1 MRLRPR
7 AGALIAA
14 AALAGQLLAST
25 PARAER
31 LLFVGDVLLA
41 RQVEDEVA
49 SRDSDPFR
57 GVRELFAS
65 ADWVAGNLEGAV
77 GAPSGCDPKLAAS
90 GTCFA
95 VPAALLAR
103 ARGAGFAALSLE
115 NNHRADLGDA
125 GRARTRAAVAGAGM
139 SPLTFEGSPAFVRV
153 GSLDVAVIALD
164 RVPDIGGASDALPSV
179 ELARKL
185 RLARAL
191 AQVTLVSVHWGREL
205 VDWPDASQRA
215 AASWL
220 VEHGADVILG
230 HHPHVVQPA
239 ECLAGRPVFY
249 SLGNHLFDQKY
260 PETRRGR
267 IADCRLH
274 GERLRCGALATEAEA
289 RSTAPRVV
297 GADGEVDN
305 ALAGC
310 AVPLRERLAV
320 SGFTLAAEPTPV
332 RGEPAGTALRGT
344 QGERVWRTRPAPLLS
359 AERMVAG
366 QGDELLFALES
377 HFSPLD
383 GQVAPR
389 PYVYAVSARGLT
401 ARWRGSALAW
411 PLADAIV
418 LPSGRVCALH
428 DGRSFVAG
436 TEAAVGAADEARAAH
451 VALYRWNG
459 FGFSAAEEPDQRAA
473 CAAAFGVAEVRA
485 VDASAAGGAG
495 PTLSR

>member
-1 MRLRPR
+1 MRLRAR

-14 AALAGQLLAST
+14 TALAGQVLAPV

-31 LLFVGDVLLA
+31 ILFVGDVLLA

-77 GAPSGCDPKLAAS
+77 GAPSACDPKLAAS

-95 VPAALLAR
+95 VPAALLAS

-139 SPLTFEGSPAFVRV
+139 LPLTFEGSPAFVRV
-153 GSLDVAVIALD
+153 GGLDVAVIAVD
-164 RVPDIGGASDALPSV
+164 RVPDIGGASHALPSV
-179 ELARKL
+179 ELARRL

-191 AQVTLVSVHWGREL
+191 AQLTLVSVHWGREL
-205 VDWPDASQRA
+205 MDWPDASQRA

-220 VEHGADVILG
+220 VDHGADVVLG

-239 ECLAGRPVFY
+239 ECVAGRPVFY

-267 IADCRLH
+267 IADCRLQ

-289 RSTAPRVV
+289 RSTAPRLV
-297 GADGEVDN
+297 GAEGEVEA

-320 SGFTLAAEPTPV
+320 SGFALAAEPTPV
-332 RGEPAGTALRGT
+332 RGEPAGIALRGT
-344 QGERVWRTRPAPLLS
+344 QGERAAWRTRPAPLLS
-359 AERMVAG
+359 AERMRAG
-366 QGDELLFALES
+366 EGGELLFALEA

-383 GQVAPR
+383 GEVAPR

-401 ARWRGSALAW
+401 ARWRGSGLAW

-418 LPSGRVCALH
+418 LPSGLVCALH

-436 TEAAVGAADEARAAH
+436 TEAAVGGAEEPRAAR

-459 FGFSAAEEPDQRAA
+459 FGFSAAEDPDSRAA
-473 CAAAFGVAEVRA
+473 CAAAFEVP
-485 VDASAAGGAG
+485 AAARTG
-495 PTLSR
+495 PAMEPHG

>member
-1 MRLRPR
+1 MRLRAR

-14 AALAGQLLAST
+14 AVLLALAGVVASAA

-41 RQVEDEVA
+41 RQVEEQVA
-49 SRDSDPFR
+49 SRGGDPFV
-57 GVRELFAS
+57 GVRELFRG

-77 GAPSGCDPKLAAS
+77 GERADCHEKLLAS

-95 VPAALLAR
+95 VPAALLGR
-103 ARGAGFAALSLE
+103 ARDAGFAALVLE
-115 NNHRADLGDA
+115 NNHRADLGGA
-125 GRARTRAAVAGAGM
+125 GRARTRAAVAEAGM
-139 SPLTFEGSPAFVRV
+139 LPLTFDGSPAFVRV
-153 GSLDVAVIALD
+153 GSLDVAVLALD
-164 RVPDIGGASDALPSV
+164 RVPDIEGAVDALASV

-191 AQVTLVSVHWGREL
+191 APLTIVSVHWGREL

-215 AASWL
+215 AAEWL
-220 VEHGADVILG
+220 VAHGADVIVG

-239 ECLAGRPVFY
+239 ECVDGRPVFF

-267 IADCRLH
+267 IADCRVAD
-274 GERLRCGALATEAEA
+274 GVLRCGAVATEAEP
-289 RSTAPRVV
+289 RSTAPRLV
-297 GADGEVDN
+297 GPEEDVAA

-310 AVPLRERLAV
+310 AVPLRDTLAV

-332 RGEPAGTALRGT
+332 RADSGGVALRGA
-344 QGERVWRTRPAPLLS
+344 QGEHRWRTRPVPVLSVERLAP
-359 AERMVAG
+359 E
-366 QGDELLFALES
+366 QGGELLFALEA

-389 PYVYAVSARGLT
+389 PYVYSVSARGLT
-401 ARWRGSALAW
+401 ARWRGSGLAW

-418 LPSGRVCALH
+418 LPSGLVCALH
-428 DGRSFVAG
+428 EGGSFVAG
-436 TEAAVGAADEARAAH
+436 DAAEPAAH
-451 VALYRWNG
+451 APGPLASRVALYRWNG
-459 FGFSAAEEPDQRAA
+459 FGFSAAENASANAA
-473 CAAAFGVAEVRA
+473 CAAAFGVSSGERPRDLALPG
-485 VDASAAGGAG
+485 SG
-495 PTLSR
+495 